1 MSVLYTR
8 NTFSFTELPVLLHF
22 ASVILPESLSS
33 IQSLQ
38 FDYSLFRE
46 LCYMW
51 PHLHPW
57 GERREWMD
65 TRRIISNIAD
75 LREVR
80 VKVDMPANGF
90 DESEYASELMKHLMV
105 GTKAN
110 LLVEAM

>member
-1 MSVLYTR
+1 MSVLYAR
-8 NTFSFTELPVLLHF
+8 NTFSFKELPVLLHF
-22 ASVILPESLSS
+22 ASVLLPESLGS

-38 FDYSLFRE
+38 FEYVLFRE

-51 PHLHPW
+51 PYLHPW

-65 TRRIISNIAD
+65 TRRILSNIQS
-75 LREVR
+75 LQEVC

-110 LLVEAM
+110 LLVKTM